1 LALSTELVGPISTRK
16 LDMNQLDIAS
26 AVVARRKALGLT
38 QAELADLADMS
49 RATLSAVENAAEDR
63 GVTVSTLLT
72 VLSVLGLSLRIEP

>member
-1 LALSTELVGPISTRK
+1 
-16 LDMNQLDIAS
+16 MNQLDIAS

>member
-1 LALSTELVGPISTRK
+1 
-16 LDMNQLDIAS
+16 MNQLDIAS

-49 RATLSAVENAAEDR
+49 RATLSALENAAEDR